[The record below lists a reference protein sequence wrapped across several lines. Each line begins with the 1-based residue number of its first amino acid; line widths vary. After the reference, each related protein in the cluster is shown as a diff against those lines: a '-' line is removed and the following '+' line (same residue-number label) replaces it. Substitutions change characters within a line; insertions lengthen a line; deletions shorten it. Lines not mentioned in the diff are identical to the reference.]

1 MRRVRRVVVSAVLG
15 LTVGVLG
22 TVAWAESPV
31 NPLDYFSTFRG
42 GLSGAAPG
50 APPGAPMTAPA
61 PPMTAMP
68 WGAMSNPMA
77 WGASPMMG
85 MMNPLMMAPM
95 MMAPM
100 GMMAPMMA
108 GMAPMMGGSMAPMGM
123 MGGAVANPMAAFT
136 TPGNWVNPQSYL
148 AFLQPGAWGAMMNP
162 YSYLAFMNP
171 STYLPLMDPYSY
183 MSMLGGAPAPA
194 PSFGQPAMPTPMP
207 WMPWPPR

>member
-15 LTVGVLG
+15 LAVGVVG

-31 NPLDYFSTFRG
+31 NPLDFFSTFRG
-42 GLSGAAPG
+42 GFAGAAPA
-50 APPGAPMTAPA
+50 APPGALVTAPT

-77 WGASPMMG
+77 WAQSPMMW
-85 MMNPLMMAPM
+85 MMNPLMMSPMMMAPM
-95 MMAPM
+95 AMTPMTAGMMAPM
-100 GMMAPMMA
+100 GMMAPT
-108 GMAPMMGGSMAPMGM
+108 GM
-123 MGGAVANPMAAFT
+123 MGGAFANPMLAFT

-148 AFLQPGAWGAMMNP
+148 AFLQPGAWAAMMNP

-171 STYLPLMDPYSY
+171 STYLPLMDPYSH
-183 MSMLGGAPAPA
+183 MSTLGGAPAPA
-194 PSFGQPAMPTPMP
+194 PSFGQPAMPMPMP